1 MTQHMPWILGVWVL
15 ANQGGVPLPVA
26 PGLVAAG
33 ALAGSGQVSCTL
45 VLACAVAAA
54 LVADLVWYGLG
65 RWRGAQT
72 LAACFRLMRLPSA
85 SVNRVL
91 DVLRAHPVGFMWSAR
106 FLPELNP
113 VAAGLAGAARMV
125 PVRFLVHAAGS
136 AVGWAGGWTGLGY
149 LLAEVAVKRERP
161 SFWVPGAVMVTATLA
176 AVTVSV
182 LVTLALHR
190 WRRRPFTKAGASES
204 APRPS
209 VERHGFHP
217 LDELGMDTWRPN
229 DGRTETVCSPRD
241 EAARAA

>member
-33 ALAGSGQVSCTL
+33 ALAGSGQVSFTL

-54 LVADLVWYGLG
+54 LAADLAWYGLG
-65 RWRGAQT
+65 RWRGSQA

-91 DVLRAHPVGFMWSAR
+91 GVLRAHHVGFMWGAR

-125 PVRFLVHAAGS
+125 PVHFLGHATGS
-136 AVGWAGGWTGLGY
+136 AVGWAAGWTGLGY
-149 LLAEVAVKRERP
+149 LLAVVAVKHDRP
-161 SFWVPGAVMVTATLA
+161 SVGVPGAAMVTVTLA
-176 AVTVSV
+176 AVAVSV

-190 WRRRPFTKAGASES
+190 WRRRLVTKAGASES
-204 APRPS
+204 APRPT
-209 VERHGFHP
+209 VERHRLHALG
-217 LDELGMDTWRPN
+217 ELGTDTSWPN
-229 DGRTETVCSPRD
+229 DGRTETVCSP
-241 EAARAA
+241 AARPRAA